1 MAELYQLFFYYL
13 NGLWKR
19 RWIVL
24 LVTWLVAL
32 PGWLVVASMPS
43 IYQSTTRIYVD
54 TFSVLQPLLRGIA
67 IQSDLNTQV
76 QLMKQTLLSRPNL
89 MEVARKT
96 DYDLAAK
103 SDTQMEGVLAR
114 LEGRTIVSSDRQNI
128 FTITYQDTD
137 PERAYGVVQ
146 ALLTIFVEG
155 NLGRSR
161 QDFDTAEQF
170 IDRQIEEYEARLLEA
185 ENRLARFKQENI
197 DVVLGEGSYLSR
209 ATAANNRMEQ
219 LEQALAVAEAQ
230 RNHLAGELANIPET
244 IPADLFNAGPPDDTE
259 RRIVEIE
266 ASLRELLSQY
276 TEKHPDV
283 VTLRRQ
289 MASLLA
295 KQEAARKEIAEVNGG
310 VMPEEAAFGEPNPIY
325 AQVKLRQ
332 IEIDTQI
339 EELRRRA
346 AAARTEAEA
355 LAAKAEDVPRVEAE
369 FQRLNRDYG
378 IIKARHDELLSRRES
393 ARMSQS
399 REAVGQ
405 DVRYRMIEPPVVANR
420 PVGPDRA
427 LFLSAVLV
435 LSIVAGLGGGMILVL
450 LDTSFSSLTELRDYT
465 GLRVLGAISDARSRA
480 GRRLA
485 EAAMLVVGFAGLA
498 GILVM
503 LLLIERQYGLD
514 TVLAADFTRGSLGNG
529 ADAVAQASREV
540 LTALRDSA
548 LS

>member
-1 MAELYQLFFYYL
+1 
-13 NGLWKR
+13 
-19 RWIVL
+19 
-24 LVTWLVAL
+24 
-32 PGWLVVASMPS
+32 
-43 IYQSTTRIYVD
+43 
-54 TFSVLQPLLRGIA
+54 
-67 IQSDLNTQV
+67 
-76 QLMKQTLLSRPNL
+76 
-89 MEVARKT
+89 
-96 DYDLAAK
+96 
-103 SDTQMEGVLAR
+103 
-114 LEGRTIVSSDRQNI
+114 
-128 FTITYQDTD
+128 
-137 PERAYGVVQ
+137 
-146 ALLTIFVEG
+146 
-155 NLGRSR
+155 
-161 QDFDTAEQF
+161 
-170 IDRQIEEYEARLLEA
+170 
-185 ENRLARFKQENI
+185 
-197 DVVLGEGSYLSR
+197 
-209 ATAANNRMEQ
+209 MEQ

-369 FQRLNRDYG
+369 FQRLNSDYG

-405 DVRYRMIEPPVVANR
+405 DVRYRMIEPPVDANH

-427 LFLSAVLV
+427 LLLSHVLV

-485 EAAMLVVGFAGLA
+485 EAAMRSEEHTSEL
-498 GILVM
+498 
-503 LLLIERQYGLD
+503 Q
-514 TVLAADFTRGSLGNG
+514 SLMRISY
-529 ADAVAQASREV
+529 AVFCLNKQK
-540 LTALRDSA
+540 
-548 LS
+548 